1 MKQENR
7 DLRHYI
13 GAAGI
18 FMLIITLLVFLSFVE
33 VPPVNKDLF
42 VAIVGTLVSSLGIV
56 VYTIIGQQPD
66 EVNSL
71 TKKNEALN
79 TLAAQMEKRND
90 QLEEMIIKIQRDII
104 HKLTDLKGSAVTMLK
119 DQSKKAKESG
129 NILVFL
135 NKHPDYPNLKCLDD
149 MKGRDLKPLMECNGF
164 CGTNDLNDKNI
175 TQEELNNESVV

>member
-66 EVNSL
+66 EVNKL

-79 TLAAQMEKRND
+79 TLTAQMEKRND

-104 HKLTDLKGSAVTMLK
+104 HKLTDLK
-119 DQSKKAKESG
+119 Q
-129 NILVFL
+129 
-135 NKHPDYPNLKCLDD
+135 
-149 MKGRDLKPLMECNGF
+149 
-164 CGTNDLNDKNI
+164 
-175 TQEELNNESVV
+175 

>member
-90 QLEEMIIKIQRDII
+90 QLEEMIIKIQKDII
-104 HKLTDLKGSAVTMLK
+104 HKLTDLK
-119 DQSKKAKESG
+119 
-129 NILVFL
+129 
-135 NKHPDYPNLKCLDD
+135 
-149 MKGRDLKPLMECNGF
+149 
-164 CGTNDLNDKNI
+164 
-175 TQEELNNESVV
+175 QE

>member
-79 TLAAQMEKRND
+79 TLAAQMQKRND

-104 HKLTDLKGSAVTMLK
+104 HKLTDLK
-119 DQSKKAKESG
+119 Q
-129 NILVFL
+129 
-135 NKHPDYPNLKCLDD
+135 
-149 MKGRDLKPLMECNGF
+149 
-164 CGTNDLNDKNI
+164 
-175 TQEELNNESVV
+175 

>member
-1 MKQENR
+1 MKQENK

-104 HKLTDLKGSAVTMLK
+104 HKLTDLK
-119 DQSKKAKESG
+119 
-129 NILVFL
+129 
-135 NKHPDYPNLKCLDD
+135 
-149 MKGRDLKPLMECNGF
+149 
-164 CGTNDLNDKNI
+164 
-175 TQEELNNESVV
+175 

>member
-1 MKQENR
+1 MKQENK

-104 HKLTDLKGSAVTMLK
+104 HKLTDLK
-119 DQSKKAKESG
+119 Q
-129 NILVFL
+129 
-135 NKHPDYPNLKCLDD
+135 
-149 MKGRDLKPLMECNGF
+149 
-164 CGTNDLNDKNI
+164 
-175 TQEELNNESVV
+175 

>member
-1 MKQENR
+1 MKQENK
-7 DLRHYI
+7 DLRHYM

-66 EVNSL
+66 EVNKL

-79 TLAAQMEKRND
+79 TLTAQMEKRND
-90 QLEEMIIKIQRDII
+90 QLEEMIIKIQKDII
-104 HKLTDLKGSAVTMLK
+104 HKLTDLK
-119 DQSKKAKESG
+119 
-129 NILVFL
+129 
-135 NKHPDYPNLKCLDD
+135 
-149 MKGRDLKPLMECNGF
+149 
-164 CGTNDLNDKNI
+164 
-175 TQEELNNESVV
+175 QE

>member
-104 HKLTDLKGSAVTMLK
+104 HKLTDLK
-119 DQSKKAKESG
+119 
-129 NILVFL
+129 
-135 NKHPDYPNLKCLDD
+135 
-149 MKGRDLKPLMECNGF
+149 
-164 CGTNDLNDKNI
+164 
-175 TQEELNNESVV
+175 QE

>member
-1 MKQENR
+1 MKQENK

-56 VYTIIGQQPD
+56 VFTIIGQQPD
-66 EVNSL
+66 EVNKL

-79 TLAAQMEKRND
+79 TLTAQMEKRND

-104 HKLTDLKGSAVTMLK
+104 HKLTDLK
-119 DQSKKAKESG
+119 
-129 NILVFL
+129 
-135 NKHPDYPNLKCLDD
+135 
-149 MKGRDLKPLMECNGF
+149 
-164 CGTNDLNDKNI
+164 
-175 TQEELNNESVV
+175 QE

>member
-79 TLAAQMEKRND
+79 TLTAQMEKRND
-90 QLEEMIIKIQRDII
+90 QLEEMIIKIQKDII
-104 HKLTDLKGSAVTMLK
+104 HKLTDLK
-119 DQSKKAKESG
+119 
-129 NILVFL
+129 
-135 NKHPDYPNLKCLDD
+135 
-149 MKGRDLKPLMECNGF
+149 
-164 CGTNDLNDKNI
+164 
-175 TQEELNNESVV
+175 QE